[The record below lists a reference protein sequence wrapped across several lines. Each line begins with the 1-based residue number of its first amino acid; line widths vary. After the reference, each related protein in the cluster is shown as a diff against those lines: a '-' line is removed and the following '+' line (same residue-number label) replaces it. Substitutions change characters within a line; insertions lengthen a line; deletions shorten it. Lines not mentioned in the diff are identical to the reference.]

1 MLQPYLNLSTLS
13 QSSFQRHLTP
23 TSEPKPEINYKTL
36 LRWLSNMQ
44 GSEVEI
50 GGFKGRTN
58 KLVDGCYSWWVG
70 GSFGLLEAVGVGG
83 HGEPQGLHDD
93 GPASAQ
99 DTENWDDVDGAAD
112 WAPMNPLAH

>member
-1 MLQPYLNLSTLS
+1 MLQPYLNLSNVPYSS
-13 QSSFQRHLTP
+13 QKPLTP
-23 TSEPKPEINYKTL
+23 TSEPNAEINYKRL

-83 HGEPQGLHDD
+83 HGEAHLHED
-93 GPASAQ
+93 GPASAK
-99 DTENWDDVDGAAD
+99 DTENWDDVDGAPG
-112 WAPMNPLAH
+112 WVRYG

>member
-1 MLQPYLNLSTLS
+1 
-13 QSSFQRHLTP
+13 
-23 TSEPKPEINYKTL
+23 
-36 LRWLSNMQ
+36 MQ

-83 HGEPQGLHDD
+83 HGEAHLHED
-93 GPASAQ
+93 GPASAI
-99 DTENWDDVDGAAD
+99 DTENWDDVDGAPGWVRYGWIGSLIEFSRCRFAVQSQGTTGVYTLRGT
-112 WAPMNPLAH
+112 APRRRTSR

>member
-13 QSSFQRHLTP
+13 QSSLQRTLTP
-23 TSEPKPEINYKTL
+23 TSEPKPEINYKRL

-70 GSFGLLEAVGVGG
+70 GSFGLLEALGVGG
-83 HGEPQGLHDD
+83 HGDPLGLHDD
-93 GPASAQ
+93 GPAAAQ
-99 DTENWDDVDGAAD
+99 DTESWDDVDGAPD
-112 WAPMNPLAH
+112 WVPMNPLAH